1 MDAFITYINR
11 NKNEGIVYHRDG
23 IFGDYDLD
31 TEEEV
36 LKLLRRE
43 S

>member
-11 NKNEGIVYHRDG
+11 NKKEGIVYHRDG